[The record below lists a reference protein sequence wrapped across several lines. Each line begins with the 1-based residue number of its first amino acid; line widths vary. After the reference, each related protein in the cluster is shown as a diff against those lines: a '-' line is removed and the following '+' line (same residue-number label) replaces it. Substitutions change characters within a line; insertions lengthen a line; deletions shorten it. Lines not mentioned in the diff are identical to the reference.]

1 MDVHDELNHLEATIR
16 GAKAMPMSASC
27 LVNRAEMLEM
37 VGRLRGAL
45 PANLDHAKTVL
56 SERDALLAAGREQ
69 AERILQAARA
79 EREVLIDQNDV
90 LVVARERAATL
101 ATQARGEAVRLL
113 ADADGYVD
121 RKLAEF
127 EVLLGQLGSQVNN
140 GRLRLTTRRA
150 ADQAHFEGT
159 AQATGQEDAVRG
171 AVPGAEHL
179 TARHNGQDDVP
190 AESGAALDPDLADR
204 QGPAAVDAT
213 LGVR

>member
-27 LVNRAEMLEM
+27 LVSRAEMLEM

-56 SERDALLAAGREQ
+56 SERDAVLAAGREQ

-79 EREVLIDQNDV
+79 EREVLIDQHDV

-101 ATQARGEAVRLL
+101 ATDARGEAVRLL

-159 AQATGQEDAVRG
+159 AQASGQDAVGG

-190 AESGAALDPDLADR
+190 AESGAVLDPDVADR